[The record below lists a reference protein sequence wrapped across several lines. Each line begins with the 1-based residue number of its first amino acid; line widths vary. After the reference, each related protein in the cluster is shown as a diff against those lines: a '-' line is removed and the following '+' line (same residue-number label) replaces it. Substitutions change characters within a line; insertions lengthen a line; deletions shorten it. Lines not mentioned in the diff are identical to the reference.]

1 MTHRQRKTDAPAG
14 TSAHENS
21 PMKLR
26 IFSYLAIF
34 IAVVLIVLWLFQIVF
49 LEDFYRGLTMFSMK
63 KNSDALV
70 SASLDSIENDTYSL
84 AEKFDCCISVYK
96 IENGNGTLAAV
107 AHVRSSCMIH
117 NSLTGD
123 AFLNSVYSATLKD
136 KYYIETI
143 GDVRDDDRPE
153 SIICAQSKER
163 GGYTLLAVINGAV
176 APVSATVQTLTYQLI
191 IISAVLLILAAALAA
206 IISRRLSAPFIKM
219 SQEAARLAEGKYDVN
234 FSGGGYREAD
244 ELATALNYAA
254 AELGSL
260 DTMQKELIANISHD
274 LRTPL
279 TMIKGYAEVMR
290 DIPGEANEEN
300 LQVIIDETER
310 LSSLVSDLLDI
321 SRLNGGGTT
330 LNLEKFDLTAE
341 IDAAMERYRHL
352 VERDGYRIVFEH
364 CESVTVRGDKIRL
377 LQVIYNL
384 INNAVNYTG
393 EDKLVTVT
401 QTVTDSVCRISV
413 TDTGDGIP
421 PEQIEKIWDRYYR
434 IKDHHKRSQVGSG
447 LGLSIVRGILE
458 LHGGRYGVSSTTGG
472 GSTFWFELN
481 KVE

>member
-1 MTHRQRKTDAPAG
+1 MTQQQKKTKEPVAAKA
-14 TSAHENS
+14 S
-21 PMKLR
+21 MKLR
-26 IFSYLAIF
+26 LFSYLAAF
-34 IAVVLIVLWLFQIVF
+34 IGVILLVLWLFQIVL
-49 LEDFYRGLTMFSMK
+49 LEDFYRGLTLFSMK
-63 KNSDALV
+63 KSSDALV
-70 SASLDSIENDTYSL
+70 SAPLDSLESQTYSL
-84 AEKFDCCISVYK
+84 AEKFDCCITVYK
-96 IENGNGTLAAV
+96 IEDGSGTLASV

-123 AFLNSVYSATLKD
+123 AFLNSVYSATLEN
-136 KYYIETI
+136 KYYTETI
-143 GDVRDDDRPE
+143 GDGRDNDRPE
-153 SIICAQSKER
+153 TIICAQSKDF
-163 GGYTLLAVINGAV
+163 GDYTLLAVINGAV

-191 IISAVLLILAAALAA
+191 IISAILLIFAAALAA
-206 IISRRLSAPFIKM
+206 IISRKLSAPFSKM
-219 SQEAARLAEGKYDVN
+219 SREAARLAEGKYDVN

-254 AELGSL
+254 SELGSL

-300 LQVIIDETER
+300 LQVIIDETGR

-321 SRLNGGGTT
+321 SRLNGGDTA
-330 LNLEKFDLTAE
+330 LNLEDFDITAE
-341 IDAAMERYRHL
+341 IDAAMDRYRHL
-352 VERDGYRIVFEH
+352 VERDGYKIIFDHDENAIVH
-364 CESVTVRGDKIRL
+364 GDKIRI

-384 INNAVNYTG
+384 INNAINYTG
-393 EDKLVTVT
+393 EDKKITVT
-401 QTVTDSVCRISV
+401 QKVSNGICRISV

-421 PEQIEKIWDRYYR
+421 PEQIERIWDRYYR
-434 IKDHHKRSQVGSG
+434 IKDYHKRGQIGSG

-458 LHGGRYGVSSTTGG
+458 LHGGRYGVSSTPGE

-481 KVE
+481 MAK